1 MIPEVFSQ
9 MGLFLWEA
17 AFSSEVSYLG
27 DMDFG
32 GQNDQEGLE

>member
-1 MIPEVFSQ
+1 

-17 AFSSEVSYLG
+17 AFSSEVSYLE

-32 GQNDQEGLE
+32 GQNDQESLE